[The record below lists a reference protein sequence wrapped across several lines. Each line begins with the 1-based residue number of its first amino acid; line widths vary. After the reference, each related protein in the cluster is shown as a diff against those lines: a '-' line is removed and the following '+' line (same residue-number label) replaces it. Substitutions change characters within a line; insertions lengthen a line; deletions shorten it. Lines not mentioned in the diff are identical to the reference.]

1 MQKTSST
8 IGDVLPM
15 LNVIISR
22 WKRFD
27 VPQSYRQLCF
37 ALIQA
42 FEHKF
47 DYEIN
52 SSIYAVAALFN
63 VSKLHTWYNRT
74 DCENIRTKA
83 IGNMIDVNALKKG
96 LRSQLKQVRLV
107 MYLSL
112 IHI

>member
-1 MQKTSST
+1 
-8 IGDVLPM
+8 M
-15 LNVIISR
+15 LNIIISR

-52 SSIYAVAALFN
+52 SSIYTVAALFN

-83 IGNMIDVNALKKG
+83 IGNIIDV
-96 LRSQLKQVRLV
+96 
-107 MYLSL
+107 
-112 IHI
+112 